1 MTTTTKTR
9 PVTTTAIGQ
18 DRTANPTVATPR
30 TRSWRQA
37 LKDRRQHHRELA
49 ATIAAYPAT
58 RSAAAFVLP
67 SPQGATDQAPA
78 VVPSAARQRRAG

>member
-9 PVTTTAIGQ
+9 PITTTEIGQ
-18 DRTANPTVATPR
+18 AQTANRTVATR
-30 TRSWRQA
+30 RARRWRQA
-37 LKDRRQHHRELA
+37 LKDRRQHRREFA

-58 RSAAAFVLP
+58 RSAAAFVVP
-67 SPQGATDQAPA
+67 TPQGATDHAPA